1 MCLGL
6 KNWLNFTN
14 QNVFGPGFIAK
25 VLVLVQRNDVPT
37 RGANLR
43 MYISLAVLS
52 WVPTHKPRVQY
63 GLPIDVAVF
72 LPVSLELEP
81 FVFVQFFPALGL
93 FAFVWL
99 LHLVGMYIH
108 TASSRSAP
116 FHEPLSVHTHIH
128 THICN
133 YLFLPPHIHTYVFS
147 CPYVGTYTYIHTYIH
162 TNIHA
167 YIHTYIHTYI
177 CTYIHTYI
185 GLSKNPS

>member
-1 MCLGL
+1 MCLAL
-6 KNWLNFTN
+6 KNCFNFTN

-63 GLPIDVAVF
+63 RLPMHVAVF

-99 LHLVGMYIH
+99 LHLVGMYIL
-108 TASSRSAP
+108 RVQEVRLFKNP
-116 FHEPLSVHTHIH
+116 FL
-128 THICN
+128 C
-133 YLFLPPHIHTYVFS
+133 
-147 CPYVGTYTYIHTYIH
+147 
-162 TNIHA
+162 IHA
-167 YIHTYIHTYI
+167 YIHTYVI
-177 CTYIHTYI
+177 
-185 GLSKNPS
+185 LFSFLLPFL